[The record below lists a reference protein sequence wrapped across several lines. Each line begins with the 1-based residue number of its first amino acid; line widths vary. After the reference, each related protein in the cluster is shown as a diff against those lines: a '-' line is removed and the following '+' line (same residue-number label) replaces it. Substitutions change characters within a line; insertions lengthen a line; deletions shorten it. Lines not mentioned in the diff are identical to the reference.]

1 MKDSGIV
8 CHGDCDGII
17 SAYLYV
23 KHYLLDSW
31 PNHIELVFTQPWR
44 AHLDSRKIDRELRE
58 GVFLDLA
65 ISDELAKFIR
75 ELSTKAERLVIIDHH
90 KSSAWLVRELS
101 SIPNIKVVWRKA
113 TSCPKLMVED
123 LRLAVNPYEKFLV
136 DVADI
141 CEGGEA
147 RNSAA
152 SKIADLIKLS
162 IARDP
167 GDINYL
173 TYLVKVM
180 LEGRELNT
188 DPEITERARIA
199 KFLLHRLLK
208 LMGER
213 SLEVG
218 TMKVI
223 MLSLPESRIY
233 AGLLGIAATE
243 FARLTHK
250 DVALIRREEGK
261 VVVTIR
267 TLDDKAYRICEEL
280 AIRTGGK
287 FGGHAEAASATLQD
301 MELDKAIKLV
311 SEVIKHVSRKQ
322 GPRGMHRP

>member
-1 MKDSGIV
+1 MKDSGVV
-8 CHGDCDGII
+8 CHGDCDGVI

-23 KHYLLDSW
+23 KHYLRDSW
-31 PNHIELVFTQPWR
+31 PNHIMLVFTQPWR
-44 AHLDSRKIDRELRE
+44 AHLDARKIEKELRE

-65 ISDELAKFIR
+65 INEELAEFIR
-75 ELSTKAERLVIIDHH
+75 KLSAKAERLIIIDHH
-90 KSSAWLVRELS
+90 KSSGELIKELS
-101 SIPNIKVVWRKA
+101 SIPNVKTVWRKA
-113 TSCPKLMVED
+113 PSCPRLMIND
-123 LRLAVNPYEKFLV
+123 LKLAVNPYEKFLV

-147 RNSAA
+147 RNSEAA
-152 SKIADLIKLS
+152 KVADLIKLS

-167 GDINYL
+167 GDINYM

-180 LEGRELNT
+180 LEGRELHT
-188 DPEITERARIA
+188 DPEVTERAKIA

-218 TMKVI
+218 SMKVI
-223 MLSLPESRIY
+223 TLSLPESRIY

-243 FARLTHK
+243 FARITHK

-280 AIRTGGK
+280 ARRTEGK

-301 MELDKAIKLV
+301 MELDKAVELV
-311 SEVIKHVSRKQ
+311 SEVIRYVSRKQ
-322 GPRGMHRP
+322 HPKRMR